1 MPIRLICCSAIVV
14 IAGTGL
20 CSSACS
26 QDLRREVHAGLD
38 ISLDEATALESQLVE
53 SPEDLSA
60 RAQLVGYYADQQF
73 RNDEARAKHVAHV
86 LWLIKNAPE
95 ANVLAT
101 PEVLIFEAFAADGY
115 AKGKDAWSSHLENY
129 PNNLRIL
136 NHAAN
141 FLRQEDPQLAIQI
154 LNHAQSLDQ
163 EEPDWAEQLGQ
174 LHRLDSFESMLRDG
188 ARDPEAD
195 KRALA
200 QFELA
205 YELSDE
211 LRRGYLLTDLGA
223 SAFHAGNIE
232 KAAAYAEEML
242 EVNVDDWNYG
252 NRIHYGNLTLGQIA
266 LLEGNIEEAKS
277 RLVAAGET
285 PGSPQL
291 NSFGPDM
298 TLAQELL
305 EHGEAEVV
313 LEYLSLCLKFW
324 ELDRGDLER
333 WIAQIKDGTTPDFG
347 GNLMF

>member
-1 MPIRLICCSAIVV
+1 MPIKLICSAIVLLV
-14 IAGTGL
+14 GAGL
-20 CSSACS
+20 SSSAVG
-26 QDLRREVHAGLD
+26 QDLR
-38 ISLDEATALESQLVE
+38 DEAYAGSDITQNEAALLESQLVE

-60 RAQLVGYYADQQF
+60 RAQLVGYYDGQRFFDDA
-73 RNDEARAKHVAHV
+73 ARAKHVAHV
-86 LWLIKNAPE
+86 LWFIKNAPE
-95 ANVLAT
+95 ANVLAA
-101 PEVLIFEAFAADGY
+101 PEVHILETFAEDGY
-115 AKGKDAWSSHLENY
+115 AKGKDAWSSHLEND
-129 PNNLRIL
+129 PDNLTIL
-136 NHAAN
+136 KHAAN
-141 FLRQEDPQLAIQI
+141 FLRQEDRQLAIQI

-163 EEPDWAEQLGQ
+163 EEPYWAEQLGH
-174 LHRLDSFESMLRDG
+174 LHRLGSFESMLRDG

-211 LRRGYLLTDLGA
+211 LRRGYLLKDLGA

-242 EVNVDDWNYG
+242 EENVEDWNYG
-252 NRIHYGNLTLGQIA
+252 NRIHYGNLTLGRIA

-347 GNLMF
+347 GNLIF

>member
-1 MPIRLICCSAIVV
+1 MPIRLICSAIVLV
-14 IAGTGL
+14 VGTGL
-20 CSSACS
+20 SSSAFA
-26 QDLRREVHAGLD
+26 QGLRDEIYAG
-38 ISLDEATALESQLVE
+38 SNMSPDEATSLEAQLVE
-53 SPEDLSA
+53 SREDLSA
-60 RAQLVGYYADQQF
+60 RAQLIGYYDGQRFLDDA
-73 RNDEARAKHVAHV
+73 ARAMHVVHV
-86 LWLIKNAPE
+86 LWFIKNAPE
-95 ANVLAT
+95 ANVLDA

-115 AKGKDAWSSHLENY
+115 AKGKDIWSSHLEND

-136 NHAAN
+136 KHAAN
-141 FLRQEDPQLAIQI
+141 FLRQEDRQLAIQI

-163 EEPDWAEQLGQ
+163 EEPDWAERLGQ

-223 SAFHAGNIE
+223 SAFHAGDIE

-242 EVNVDDWNYG
+242 EENVKDWNYG
-252 NRIHYGNLTLGQIA
+252 NRIHYGNLTLGRIA
-266 LLEGNIEEAKS
+266 LLGGNIEEAKS

-291 NSFGPDM
+291 DSFGPDM
-298 TLAQELL
+298 TLARELL
-305 EHGEAEVV
+305 KQGESETV
-313 LEYLSLCLKFW
+313 LQYLSLCSDFW
-324 ELDRGDLER
+324 ELGRRNLKD
-333 WIAQIKDGTTPDFG
+333 WIAQIEGGTTPDFG
-347 GNLMF
+347 GNLKF